1 MKYKIKYIIPAAALA
16 LTVGMTS
23 CTGDLDVDPID
34 PNLSTEV
41 SLDGLFLKCYANL
54 ALPGNGGAN
63 GDSDIDGY
71 DGGTAGFIRQLWNS
85 NELPTDESI
94 CCWGDPGIAGF
105 NFNQYDA
112 SHPMMHM
119 YYYRLTTG
127 INYCNSYINEVGE
140 SGDAQKVA
148 EVRFLRALQ
157 YYMLMDAFGNI
168 PFAETLTKP
177 TQITR
182 QEAYSWIE
190 KELLDIEPNLMDAK
204 AMKSTDE
211 GYGRVTKGAD
221 WMLLAR
227 LYLNAEVYTGNA
239 QWAKAAEYAK
249 KVIDANYQLNTT
261 GANQWS
267 AYQMLFMADNGESS
281 AAYEAVFP
289 ILQDGSTTTSWG
301 GSLFVIA
308 STFDGN
314 MHANPND
321 AEATNNTTEAWGGN
335 RARPELVKK
344 FFPRLD
350 APEGQ
355 SYNVAIAAGD
365 DRALFCTEGRT
376 LDIEKTTEFTNG
388 YAVAKWTNFRSDN
401 GATKNAQFPDTDF
414 FLFRLAEAYLTY
426 AEATARTSGG
436 STTEEGTDLVN
447 KLRSRAHATTRS
459 NANYTLDELC
469 DEWAREFYYEGRRRV
484 DLIRFGTFGGSSA
497 DYTWQWK
504 GGVYGGTTFSA
515 DLNIYAIPS
524 NEIATNSNLKQNP
537 GYK

>member
-1 MKYKIKYIIPAAALA
+1 MKYIIKNIIPAAALA
-16 LTVGMTS
+16 LALGVTS
-23 CTGDLDVDPID
+23 CTKDLDVDPID
-34 PNLSTEV
+34 PNLSTELN
-41 SLDGLFLKCYANL
+41 LDGLYLKCYANL

-71 DGGTAGFIRQLWNS
+71 DGGTAGFIRQLFNS

-127 INYCNSYINEVGE
+127 INYCNSYLNEVGDG
-140 SGDAQKVA
+140 GDAQKKA

-168 PFAETLTKP
+168 PFTETLAKP
-177 TQITR
+177 EQISR
-182 QEAYSWIE
+182 QEAYNWIE
-190 KELLDIEPNLMDAK
+190 QELLTAEPDLMEAK
-204 AMKSTDE
+204 AMKSSDKD
-211 GYGRVTKGAD
+211 YGRATKGAC

-227 LYLNAEVYTGNA
+227 LYLNAEVYTGQA
-239 QWAKAAEYAK
+239 QWAKAAEYAN
-249 KVIDANYQLNTT
+249 KVINANYQLNTV

-301 GSLFVIA
+301 GALFCIA
-308 STFDGN
+308 STFDGK
-314 MHANPND
+314 MHANPLD
-321 AEATNNTTEAWGGN
+321 PTATNNTDQAWGGN
-335 RARPELVKK
+335 RARPELVLK
-344 FFPRLD
+344 FFPN
-350 APEGQ
+350 ATTPEGQ
-355 SYNVAIAAGD
+355 SYDLAKAAND
-365 DRALFCTEGRT
+365 DRALFCSEGRSLYIDKPT
-376 LDIEKTTEFTNG
+376 DFLQGFG
-388 YAVAKWTNFRSDN
+388 VAKWT
-401 GATKNAQFPDTDF
+401 
-414 FLFRLAEAYLTY
+414 FRLAEAYLTV
-426 AEATARTSGG
+426 AEADARQNGGTTTATG
-436 STTEEGTDLVN
+436 TELIN
-447 KLRSRAHATTRS
+447 RLRQRANATTK
-459 NANYTLDELC
+459 NTYTLDNII

-484 DLIRFGTFGGSSA
+484 DLIRFGLYGGTNS
-497 DYTWQWK
+497 YKWQWK
-504 GGVYGGTTFSA
+504 GGAQDGTSFSA

>member
-1 MKYKIKYIIPAAALA
+1 MKYIIKNIIPAAAFA
-16 LTVGMTS
+16 LTLGMTS
-23 CTGDLDVDPID
+23 CVKDLDVDPID
-34 PNLSTEV
+34 PNLSTETSV
-41 SLDGLFLKCYANL
+41 DGLFLKCYANL

-127 INYCNSYINEVGE
+127 INYCNSYLNEVGDG
-140 SGDAQKVA
+140 GDAQMKA
-148 EVRFLRALQ
+148 EVRWVRALQ

-168 PFAETLTKP
+168 PFTESLSKP
-177 TQITR
+177 EQISR
-182 QEAYSWIE
+182 LDAYNWIE
-190 KELLDIEPNLMDAK
+190 KELLEIEPNLMDAK
-204 AMKSTDE
+204 AMKSTDKD
-211 GYGRVTKGAD
+211 YGRVTKGAA

-227 LYLNAEVYTGNA
+227 LYLNAEVYTGTA
-239 QWAKAAEYAK
+239 QWDKAAFYAK
-249 KVIDANYQLNTT
+249 KVIDSNYKLNTV

-267 AYQMLFMADNGESS
+267 AYQMLFMADNGESD
-281 AAYEAVFP
+281 AAYEAIFP

-301 GSLFVIA
+301 GTLFCIA

-321 AEATNNTTEAWGGN
+321 DTATNNTTEAWGGN

-344 FFPRLD
+344 FFPLGD
-350 APEGQ
+350 APEAQ
-355 SYNVAIAAGD
+355 SYDMATAAGD
-365 DRALFCTEGRT
+365 DRALFCSEGRT
-376 LDIEKTTEFTNG
+376 LDVEKTTEFTNG

-426 AEATARTSGG
+426 AEATARQNGG
-436 STTEEGTDLVN
+436 TTTDEGTELIN
-447 KLRSRAHATTRS
+447 SLRSRAHASTSST
-459 NANYTLDELC
+459 NYTLNDII

-484 DLIRFGTFGGSSA
+484 DLIRFGLYGGNNN
-497 DYTWQWK
+497 YNWQWK
-504 GGVYGGTTFSA
+504 GGAYNGTSFSA

-524 NEIATNSNLKQNP
+524 NEIATNEKLVQNQ

>member
-1 MKYKIKYIIPAAALA
+1 MKYIIKNIIPAAAFTLA
-16 LTVGMTS
+16 LGMTS

-71 DGGTAGFIRQLWNS
+71 DGGTAGFIRQMWNS

-127 INYCNSYINEVGE
+127 INYCNSYLNEVGDG
-140 SGDAQKVA
+140 GDAQKVA
-148 EVRFLRALQ
+148 EVRFIRALQ

-168 PFAETLTKP
+168 PFAEKLEKP
-177 TQITR
+177 TQISR
-182 QEAYSWIE
+182 KEAYDWIE
-190 KELLDIEPNLMDAK
+190 KELLAVEPNLMDAK
-204 AMKSTDE
+204 AMKSTDN
-211 GYGRVTKGAD
+211 GYGRATKGAA

-227 LYLNAEVYTGNA
+227 LYLNAEVYTGTP
-239 QWAKAAEYAK
+239 QWGKAAEYAQ
-249 KVIDANYQLNTT
+249 KVINANYQLNTA
-261 GANQWS
+261 GKNQWT
-267 AYQMLFMADNGESS
+267 AYQMLFMADNGETD

-289 ILQDGSTTTSWG
+289 ILQDGATTTSWG

-308 STFDGN
+308 STFDGS
-314 MHANPND
+314 MHANPYD
-321 AEATNNTTEAWGGN
+321 DTATNNTTQAWGGN

-344 FFPRLD
+344 FFPLGN
-350 APEGQ
+350 APEAE
-355 SYNVAIAAGD
+355 SYDVAAAAKD
-365 DRALFCTEGRT
+365 DRALFCTVGRT
-376 LDIEKTTEFTNG
+376 LNVEKTTEFTNG

-401 GATKNAQFPDTDF
+401 AATKDAQFPDTDF

-426 AEATARTSGG
+426 AEATARENGG
-436 STTEEGTDLVN
+436 NTTAEGTDFIN
-447 KLRSRAHATTRS
+447 RLRSRAHATTRT
-459 NANYTLDELC
+459 NASYSLNDII

-484 DLIRFGTFGGSSA
+484 DLIRFGLYGGNNS
-497 DYTWQWK
+497 YKWQWK
-504 GGVYGGTTFSA
+504 GGSYEGTTFSA

-524 NEIATNSNLKQNP
+524 NEISTNSNLTQNQ

>member
-1 MKYKIKYIIPAAALA
+1 MKYIIKNIIPAAAFTLA
-16 LTVGMTS
+16 LGMTS

-71 DGGTAGFIRQLWNS
+71 DGGTAGFIRQMWNS

-127 INYCNSYINEVGE
+127 INYCNSYLNEVGDG
-140 SGDAQKVA
+140 GDAQKVA
-148 EVRFLRALQ
+148 EVRFIRALQ

-168 PFAETLTKP
+168 PFAEKLEKP
-177 TQITR
+177 TQISR
-182 QEAYSWIE
+182 KDAYDWIE
-190 KELLDIEPNLMDAK
+190 KELLAIEPNLMDAK
-204 AMKSTDE
+204 AMKSTDN
-211 GYGRVTKGAD
+211 GYGRATKGAA

-227 LYLNAEVYTGNA
+227 LYLNAEVYTGTP
-239 QWAKAAEYAK
+239 QWGKAAEYAQ
-249 KVIDANYQLNTT
+249 KVINANYQLNTV
-261 GANQWS
+261 GKNQWT
-267 AYQMLFMADNGESS
+267 AYQMLFMADNGETD

-289 ILQDGSTTTSWG
+289 ILQDGATTTSWG

-308 STFDGN
+308 STFDGS
-314 MHANPND
+314 MHANPYD
-321 AEATNNTTEAWGGN
+321 DTATNNTTQAWGGN

-344 FFPRLD
+344 FFPLGN
-350 APEGQ
+350 APEAE
-355 SYNVAIAAGD
+355 SYDVAAAAKD
-365 DRALFCTEGRT
+365 DRALFCTVGRT
-376 LDIEKTTEFTNG
+376 LNVEKTTEFTNG

-401 GATKNAQFPDTDF
+401 AATKDAQFPDTDF

-426 AEATARTSGG
+426 AEATARENGG
-436 STTEEGTDLVN
+436 NTTAEGTDFIN
-447 KLRSRAHATTRS
+447 RLRSRAHATTRT
-459 NANYTLDELC
+459 NASYSLNDII

-484 DLIRFGTFGGSSA
+484 DLIRFGLYGGNNS
-497 DYTWQWK
+497 YKWQWK
-504 GGVYGGTTFSA
+504 GGSYEGTTFSA

-524 NEIATNSNLKQNP
+524 NEISTNSNLTQNQ

>member
-1 MKYKIKYIIPAAALA
+1 MKYIIKNIIPAAALA
-16 LTVGMTS
+16 LALGVTS
-23 CTGDLDVDPID
+23 CTKDLDVDPID
-34 PNLSTEV
+34 PNLSTELN
-41 SLDGLFLKCYANL
+41 LDGLYLKCYANL

-71 DGGTAGFIRQLWNS
+71 DGGTAGFIRQLFNS

-127 INYCNSYINEVGE
+127 INYCNSYLNEVGDG
-140 SGDAQKVA
+140 GDAQKKA

-168 PFAETLTKP
+168 PFTETLAKP
-177 TQITR
+177 EQISR
-182 QEAYSWIE
+182 QEAYNWIE
-190 KELLDIEPNLMDAK
+190 QELLTAEPDLMEAK
-204 AMKSTDE
+204 AMKSSDKD
-211 GYGRVTKGAD
+211 YGRATKGAC

-227 LYLNAEVYTGNA
+227 LYLNAEVYTGQA
-239 QWAKAAEYAK
+239 QWAKAAEYAN
-249 KVIDANYQLNTT
+249 KVINANYQLNTV

-301 GSLFVIA
+301 GALFCIA
-308 STFDGN
+308 STFDGK
-314 MHANPND
+314 MHANPLD
-321 AEATNNTTEAWGGN
+321 PTATNNTAN
-335 RARPELVKK
+335 
-344 FFPRLD
+344 
-350 APEGQ
+350 
-355 SYNVAIAAGD
+355 D
-365 DRALFCTEGRT
+365 DRALFCSEGRSLYIDKPT
-376 LDIEKTTEFTNG
+376 DFLQGFG
-388 YAVAKWTNFRSDN
+388 VAKWTNFRSDN
-401 GATKNAQFPDTDF
+401 AGTKNASFPDTDF
-414 FLFRLAEAYLTY
+414 FLFRLAEAYLTV
-426 AEATARTSGG
+426 AEADARQNGGTTTATG
-436 STTEEGTDLVN
+436 TELIN
-447 KLRSRAHATTRS
+447 RLRQRANATTK
-459 NANYTLDELC
+459 NTYTLDNII

-484 DLIRFGTFGGSSA
+484 DLIRFGLYGGTNS
-497 DYTWQWK
+497 YKWQWK
-504 GGVYGGTTFSA
+504 GGAQDGTSFSA